1 MDALPEAEGFKLTNP
16 CQRARCPAFD
26 TKFLLVSLDLGL
38 VPRVLLACVMFFES
52 FQSLVPLATSP

>member
-1 MDALPEAEGFKLTNP
+1 MDALPEAEGFKLTNA

-38 VPRVLLACVMFFES
+38 APRVL
-52 FQSLVPLATSP
+52 